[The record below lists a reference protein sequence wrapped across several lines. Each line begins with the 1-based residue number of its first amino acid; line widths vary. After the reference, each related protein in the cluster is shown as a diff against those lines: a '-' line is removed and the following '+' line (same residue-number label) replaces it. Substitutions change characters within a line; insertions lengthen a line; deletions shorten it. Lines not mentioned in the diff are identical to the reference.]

1 MAVRTQYD
9 ESALSLNSDLEV
21 LRRYEAA
28 ALQREAAL
36 CCPTNY
42 DPSYLKVI
50 PQEILDRD
58 YGCGDPT
65 QFIREGDTVLDLGSG
80 TGKACYVISQIV
92 GPAGKVK

>member
-1 MAVRTQYD
+1 MTP
-9 ESALSLNSDLEV
+9 SLM
-21 LRRYEAA
+21 
-28 ALQREAAL
+28 
-36 CCPTNY
+36 TY

-80 TGKACYVISQIV
+80 TGKACYVISQIC
-92 GPAGKVK
+92 PAGKVK